1 LGRWDECRDQLLSIA
16 SAPNTPPTVQALLI
30 EKLLRHKELA
40 AARLWLKTL
49 AERLPDAPI
58 VIALQAR
65 LALADNDRTAAVAAA
80 RKLMPSDEPSPEIVS
95 QQGSLASLLED
106 LGMSTAADQVLT
118 QFAAASSDGVIAR
131 AAFLGRAQRADE
143 AFDLLEAAWGKLPL
157 ESLLRTAVTVLGAEA
172 SGVTARQA
180 ERLNRWFEKASRED
194 PDSPTL
200 ALVRADFI
208 STTGSEE
215 QIAST
220 YRALLE
226 RKDLSPSQTAVAA
239 NNLAFN
245 LANPDTAAEA
255 EKLVAVAIA
264 ELGPHPDV
272 LDTRGVVLL
281 AAGKGKEAVADLKE
295 AILMPSA
302 TKYIHLA
309 AALASQDQLDAA
321 RQALAEAK
329 KSGFVSRQLSAGD
342 QQRLKA
348 VEAALGE

>member
-1 LGRWDECRDQLLSIA
+1 
-16 SAPNTPPTVQALLI
+16 
-30 EKLLRHKELA
+30 
-40 AARLWLKTL
+40 
-49 AERLPDAPI
+49 
-58 VIALQAR
+58 
-65 LALADNDRTAAVAAA
+65 
-80 RKLMPSDEPSPEIVS
+80 MPSDAPTPEIAG
-95 QQGSLASLLED
+95 QQGNIASLLED
-106 LGMSTAADQVLT
+106 LGMSTAADQVLA

-131 AAFLGRAQRADE
+131 AGFLGRAQRADE
-143 AFDLLEAAWGKLPL
+143 ALDVLEAAWDNLPL

-172 SGVTARQA
+172 SGATPQQA
-180 ERLNRWFEKASRED
+180 ERLNRWFEKAGRED

-208 STTGSEE
+208 GTTGSKE
-215 QIAST
+215 QITSA

-226 RKDLSPSQTAVAA
+226 RKDLSPRQTAVAA

-245 LANPDTAAEA
+245 LAEPDTAAEA
-255 EKLVAVAIA
+255 EKLVAVAVA

-281 AAGKGKEAVADLKE
+281 AAGKGQEAIADLKE
-295 AILMPSA
+295 AILVPTA
-302 TKYIHLA
+302 AKYIHLA

-329 KSGFVSRQLSAGD
+329 KRGFVTRQLSASD
-342 QQRLKA
+342 QQRLRA